1 MVPALRNRLPAMLG
15 AILVAALCGLTE
27 AAVENT
33 ITEVSIAPDLRRV
46 IIKCSEPVGQYNTF
60 RLDRPPRLVID
71 VARARPARD
80 LQPSRPEQN
89 GGLKVQVAE
98 SRTGAHVVLDFGGAP
113 VPELRI
119 RPMGTYLIVF
129 MDEWDSPKK
138 SISQAPPERPTPPKP
153 ATPAAKAQ
161 AKPLPEESAGR
172 SDLMIKSARVVD
184 GLIVLTV
191 ADRQHPEQ
199 VYRIDLGVNFQQMGF
214 VSAGIYPL
222 QAPPDGPPHERSI
235 ISERSGAPTPV
246 PAKIGPRRQAPQEME
261 QGDKAQIGSYENPHG
276 SATASSGAAI
286 GPRRSPQPEP
296 ARGPVSLRIKNIYE
310 GHSASRF
317 PHVSVTQS
325 ARDKLFAYRQ
335 NPLLRSEACGFV
347 PKQKSEAFHSAR

>member
-1 MVPALRNRLPAMLG
+1 MVPALRKRFPAMLG
-15 AILVAALCGLTE
+15 AILVTALCGLAE
-27 AAVENT
+27 AAVEST

-46 IIKCSEPVGQYNTF
+46 IIKCSGPVGQYNTF

-71 VARARPARD
+71 VAGARPARD
-80 LQPSRPEQN
+80 LKPSRPEQN

-119 RPMGTYLIVF
+119 RCMGTYLIVF
-129 MDEWDSPKK
+129 MDEWESPKK
-138 SISQAPPERPTPPKP
+138 SISQAPSEKTASPKP
-153 ATPAAKAQ
+153 APPALKSAAR
-161 AKPLPEESAGR
+161 PLPEKSAGR

-184 GLIVLTV
+184 GLIVLIV
-191 ADRQHPEQ
+191 ADHQHPEQ

-222 QAPPDGPPHERSI
+222 QAPLDGSPHGRSV
-235 ISERSGAPTPV
+235 ISERPGAPRAV
-246 PAKIGPRRQAPQEME
+246 SAKIGPRRQAPQELV
-261 QGDKAQIGSYENPHG
+261 QGDKANIGSYEKPHG

-296 ARGPVSLRIKNIYE
+296 ARRPVSLRMKNIYD
-310 GHSASRF
+310 HSTSRF
-317 PHVSVTQS
+317 PHVSVTES
-325 ARDKLFAYRQ
+325 ARNKLFAYRQ

-347 PKQKSEAFHSAR
+347 PKQKSQTFHSAR